1 MGRMTDTVKVLL
13 IINVIVYIGSQVL
26 GEQAYKL
33 FSLWFIENENFG
45 FWQVITHM
53 FMHDP
58 NSIFHIL
65 FNMYA
70 LWAFGSP
77 IEQVL
82 GKNRFL
88 FFYFS
93 AGIGAAILHTLVNY
107 YHFQAGYSALLD
119 AGFGTAEVEQYLR
132 ESYASITRSGQFR
145 IPEGV
150 DQDVLRTMFQTYVT
164 PAVGA
169 SGAIYG
175 ILVAFGMLF
184 PNVELFLLF
193 VPVPIKAK
201 FFIPALIALDLFSGF
216 TGYSIFGGGIAHFA
230 HVGGALFGF
239 IMMWYWKKNQFNQNR
254 WD

>member
-1 MGRMTDTVKVLL
+1 MGRITDTVKVLI
-13 IINVIVYIGSQVL
+13 IINVLFFAGTLFIGDYT
-26 GEQAYKL
+26 YKL
-33 FSLWFIENENFG
+33 FSLWFFQNENFG
-45 FWQVITHM
+45 VWQIVTHM
-53 FMHDP
+53 FMHGG
-58 NSIFHIL
+58 FMHIL

-77 IEQVL
+77 IEQML
-82 GKNRFL
+82 GKSKFL

-93 AGIGAAILHTLVNY
+93 CGIGAAVLHSLVNY
-107 YHFQAGYSALLD
+107 YHVESGYNALVQAGVNPDAIHRLLETGQYSTDILNSVSK
-119 AGFGTAEVEQYLR
+119 GTL
-132 ESYASITRSGQFR
+132 ESMYTSFN
-145 IPEGV
+145 
-150 DQDVLRTMFQTYVT
+150 T

-175 ILVAFGMLF
+175 VLVAFGMLF
-184 PNVELFLLF
+184 PNVELFLIF
-193 VPVPIKAK
+193 VPIPIKAK
-201 FFIPALIALDLFSGF
+201 VFIPVLIGLDLFSGI

>member
-1 MGRMTDTVKVLL
+1 MGRITDTVKVLL
-13 IINVIVYIGSQVL
+13 IINVIFFIGSQFL
-26 GEQAYKL
+26 GNFSYQL
-33 FSLWFIENENFG
+33 FSLWYFENDNFQ
-45 FWQVITHM
+45 FWQILTHM
-53 FMHDP
+53 FMHGGLM
-58 NSIFHIL
+58 HL
-65 FNMYA
+65 VFNMYA

-77 IEQVL
+77 IEHML
-82 GKNRFL
+82 GQKKFL

-93 AGIGAAILHTLVNY
+93 AGLGAALLHSLVNY
-107 YHFQAGYSALLD
+107 YEVQTGINALVEAGMSMGAVENLLQT
-119 AGFGTAEVEQYLR
+119 GQYNTGILDSISK
-132 ESYASITRSGQFR
+132 ESLESLYMSFN
-145 IPEGV
+145 
-150 DQDVLRTMFQTYVT
+150 T

-175 ILVAFGMLF
+175 ILVAFGMMF

-239 IMMWYWKKNQFNQNR
+239 IMMWYWKRNQFNQNR

>member
-1 MGRMTDTVKVLL
+1 MGRMTETVKVLL
-13 IINVIVYIGSQVL
+13 TINIIFFIGAYSMGDQAIGWFALWYFENDNFGIWQVL
-26 GEQAYKL
+26 
-33 FSLWFIENENFG
+33 
-45 FWQVITHM
+45 THM
-53 FMHDP
+53 FMHG
-58 NSIFHIL
+58 SFMHIL

-82 GKNRFL
+82 GQKKFI

-93 AGIGAAILHTLVNY
+93 AGLGAALIHTLVNF
-107 YHFQAGYSALLD
+107 YHVQAGYNALLE
-119 AGFGTAEVEQYLR
+119 AGMD
-132 ESYASITRSGQFR
+132 
-145 IPEGV
+145 PEGIR
-150 DQDVLRTMFQTYVT
+150 QLLETGQYSTGVLNNVSRDMLTEFYTAFNT

-175 ILVAFGMLF
+175 ILVAFGMMF

-201 FFIPALIALDLFSGF
+201 YFIPGLIAIDLFSGF
-216 TGYSIFGGGIAHFA
+216 TGYSLFGGGIAHFA
-230 HVGGALFGF
+230 HIGGALFGF

>member
-1 MGRMTDTVKVLL
+1 MGRITETVKVLL
-13 IINVIVYIGSQVL
+13 IINILFFVGTLML
-26 GEQAYKL
+26 GERAYQL
-33 FSLWFIENENFG
+33 FSLWFFENENFG
-45 FWQVITHM
+45 IWQIITHM
-53 FMHDP
+53 FMHGG
-58 NSIFHIL
+58 FMHIL

-82 GKNRFL
+82 GQKKFV

-93 AGIGAAILHTLVNY
+93 AGIGAAVIHTLVNY
-107 YHFQAGYSALLD
+107 FHFQSGYEALRNAGMDPAAIQQLLETGEYS
-119 AGFGTAEVEQYLR
+119 TAILNSVSSEMLE
-132 ESYASITRSGQFR
+132 EFYAA
-145 IPEGV
+145 V
-150 DQDVLRTMFQTYVT
+150 NT

-175 ILVAFGMLF
+175 VLVAFGMLF
-184 PNVELFLLF
+184 PNTELFLLF

-201 FFIPALIALDLFSGF
+201 YFIPALIAIDLFSGF
-216 TGYSIFGGGIAHFA
+216 TGYSLFGGGIAHFA

-239 IMMWYWKKNQFNQNR
+239 IMMWYWRKNQFNQNR

>member
-1 MGRMTDTVKVLL
+1 MGRMTETVKVLL
-13 IINVIVYIGSQVL
+13 IVNVIFFIGTLMV
-26 GEQAYKL
+26 GESTYRL
-33 FSLWFIENENFG
+33 FSLFFFQNDNFG
-45 FWQVITHM
+45 FWQIITHM
-53 FMHDP
+53 FMHG
-58 NSIFHIL
+58 SFMHIL

-77 IEQVL
+77 IEQML
-82 GKNRFL
+82 GKNKFL

-93 AGIGAAILHTLVNY
+93 CGIGAAIIHSLVNY
-107 YHFQAGYSALLD
+107 FHVQSGVNTLLEAGMTPGGIQQLLETGEYS
-119 AGFGTAEVEQYLR
+119 TAILQSVSKDTLTSMYT
-132 ESYASITRSGQFR
+132 AFN
-145 IPEGV
+145 
-150 DQDVLRTMFQTYVT
+150 T

-193 VPVPIKAK
+193 VPIPIKAK
-201 FFIPALIALDLFSGF
+201 IFIPILIAIDLFSGF
-216 TGYSIFGGGIAHFA
+216 TGYSLFGGGIAHFA

>member
-1 MGRMTDTVKVLL
+1 MGRMTETVKVLL
-13 IINVIVYIGSQVL
+13 IVNVIFFIGSQL
-26 GEQAYKL
+26 IGDAAYEY
-33 FSLWFIENENFG
+33 FALWFIKNDYFH
-45 FWQVITHM
+45 FWQIFTHM
-53 FMHDP
+53 FMHGG
-58 NSIFHIL
+58 FMHIL

-77 IEQVL
+77 IEQML
-82 GKNRFL
+82 GQKRFV

-93 AGIGAAILHTLVNY
+93 AGLGAALLHTLVNFIA
-107 YHFQAGYSALLD
+107 FQKGFNEFASIGWTSPEIYDFLRQAASAGKYSFPNTLD
-119 AGFGTAEVEQYLR
+119 AGAVKSMVEA
-132 ESYASITRSGQFR
+132 YA
-145 IPEGV
+145 
-150 DQDVLRTMFQTYVT
+150 T

-175 ILVAFGMLF
+175 ILVAFGMMF

-201 FFIPALIALDLFSGF
+201 YFIPGLILLDLFSGF

-239 IMMWYWKKNQFNQNR
+239 IMMWYWKKNQFNNNR

>member
-1 MGRMTDTVKVLL
+1 MGRMTETVKVLL

-26 GEQAYKL
+26 GDQAYKL
-33 FSLWFIENENFG
+33 FSLWFIENENFR
-45 FWQVITHM
+45 FWQIISHM

-82 GKNRFL
+82 GKNRFI

-132 ESYASITRSGQFR
+132 ESYASIKSSGQFR

-150 DQDVLRTMFQTYVT
+150 DQEVLRTMFQTYVT

>member
-1 MGRMTDTVKVLL
+1 MGRITETVKVLL
-13 IINVIVYIGSQVL
+13 IVNILFFVGTLTL
-26 GEQAYKL
+26 GERAYQL
-33 FSLWFIENENFG
+33 FSLWFFENENFG
-45 FWQVITHM
+45 VWQIITHM
-53 FMHDP
+53 FMHGG
-58 NSIFHIL
+58 FMHIL

-82 GKNRFL
+82 GQKKFV

-93 AGIGAAILHTLVNY
+93 AGIGAALIHTLVNY
-107 YHFQAGYSALLD
+107 FHFQSGYEVLLNAGMDPAGIQQLLETGEYS
-119 AGFGTAEVEQYLR
+119 TAILNSVSSEMLEEFYTAVN
-132 ESYASITRSGQFR
+132 
-145 IPEGV
+145 
-150 DQDVLRTMFQTYVT
+150 T

-175 ILVAFGMLF
+175 VLVAFGMMF

-201 FFIPALIALDLFSGF
+201 YFIPALIAIDLFSGF
-216 TGYSIFGGGIAHFA
+216 TGYSLFGGGIAHFA

>member
-1 MGRMTDTVKVLL
+1 MGRITETVKVLL
-13 IINVIVYIGSQVL
+13 IINIIFFVGTQFL
-26 GEQAYKL
+26 GDYAYQL
-33 FSLWFIENENFG
+33 FSLWFFENENFEV
-45 FWQVITHM
+45 WQVITHM
-53 FMHDP
+53 FMHG
-58 NSIFHIL
+58 SFMHIL

-70 LWAFGSP
+70 LWAFGGP
-77 IEQVL
+77 IEQML
-82 GKNRFL
+82 GQKRFL

-93 AGIGAAILHTLVNY
+93 AGLGAAFLHTLVNY
-107 YHFQAGYSALLD
+107 INFESGYNALLE
-119 AGFGTAEVEQYLR
+119 AGMSMGNIEQLLKTGEYNTGILNSVSKDTLQDLYM
-132 ESYASITRSGQFR
+132 SYN
-145 IPEGV
+145 
-150 DQDVLRTMFQTYVT
+150 T

-175 ILVAFGMLF
+175 ILVAFGMMF

-201 FFIPALIALDLFSGF
+201 YFIPVIILIDLFSGI
-216 TGYSIFGGGIAHFA
+216 TGFSLFGGGVAHFA